1 MFITKS
7 EPDVSTDGAIKNGI
21 KISRGVLEILK
32 DDGNLKYADGKWY
45 VLGVDNKWYFLGV
58 GANPV
63 HKIEKEDILNHD
75 LFNNVFEE
83 VDDEKV

>member
-1 MFITKS
+1 M
-7 EPDVSTDGAIKNGI
+7 
-21 KISRGVLEILK
+21 LEILK

-58 GANPV
+58 GANPAY
-63 HKIEKEDILNHD
+63 KIEKEDILNHD